1 LSSGIRAPQRHAEA
15 ELQRTIRKGRA
26 SRSVYRFPRRIS
38 ASRRGRCPTPSFPT
52 MWTRTLLTCC
62 WLNPTLP
69 FMDRRE
75 WMRMSTGY
83 FAALVGNHA
92 EPSFSRMLDAAVRDA
107 TDAFDHILLGAPD
120 LDVGIRW
127 VEERTGVRAKFGGN
141 HPVGGT
147 RNALLSLGIGH
158 YLEII
163 APDPAQSNVSDV
175 RELAKLSS
183 PRLIHWAIH
192 TEDIAAAKS
201 MVEAAGIKT
210 VGPKPGSRQRPD
222 GKLLHWQTLGMEQTT
237 PLVPFFIQWEAG
249 SPHPSSDSPQLGT
262 VKSLYL
268 ETPQPDELRRI
279 LHAAALQGD
288 IRKSSL
294 PRIVLVVQTPRGEIE
309 MS

>member
-1 LSSGIRAPQRHAEA
+1 M
-15 ELQRTIRKGRA
+15 
-26 SRSVYRFPRRIS
+26 S
-38 ASRRGRCPTPSFPT
+38 AGC
-52 MWTRTLLTCC
+52 L
-62 WLNPTLP
+62 
-69 FMDRRE
+69 
-75 WMRMSTGY
+75 
-83 FAALVGNHA
+83 AALACEGEASSLN
-92 EPSFSRMLDAAVRDA
+92 SMLDLSIRDA

-127 VEERTGVRAKFGGN
+127 VEERTGVVAKFGGS

-147 RNALLSLGIGH
+147 RNALLSLGTGH

-163 APDPAQSNVSDV
+163 APDPAQANASDV
-175 RELAKLSS
+175 RQLRELSS
-183 PRLIHWAIH
+183 PRIIQWAIH

-201 MVEAAGIKT
+201 MVEACGIKT

-249 SPHPSSDSPQLGT
+249 VPHPSSDSPQLGT
-262 VKSLYL
+262 AKWLHF

-279 LHAAALQGD
+279 LHAAAIQSD
-288 IRKSSL
+288 IRKSNL
-294 PRIVLVVQTPRGEIE
+294 PRIVLAVQTARGEIE